1 MVILAIN
8 TATSNTE
15 IALLGAESSP
25 GNASSHKQNAKVLA
39 ERSWKSAN
47 NEAEKL
53 MPEIAGLLEEAGN
66 SPGTVHSHKQQASTT
81 NSGTSKK
88 NNFGTIGHVVVVKGP
103 GSFTGLRIGIT
114 VANTIAYLNGCGLT
128 GLSTFEYLHRR
139 ISNKTAGASA
149 TAGSATTGSADIPVL
164 LFAGKGGVYL
174 SETSDSEP
182 KLIDLP
188 DLSEAVKKFEK
199 VSGDISDEQKEVLKS
214 AKSGRSGKD
223 ISDEQKEKL
232 SPVTTSGPKFIEP
245 KKSFGE
251 VMVEFIKD
259 IPGDVCSHKQHKP
272 SKGEINLVKPLYVK
286 QPAITKSKRKIMFA

>member
-15 IALLGAESSP
+15 IALLEAEP
-25 GNASSHKQNAKVLA
+25 HKQNAKVLA
-39 ERSWKSAN
+39 ERSWESTN

-53 MPEIAGLLEEAGN
+53 MPEIAGLLEEAGID
-66 SPGTVHSHKQQASTT
+66 
-81 NSGTSKK
+81 
-88 NNFGTIGHVVVVKGP
+88 FGDVEHVVVVKGP

-128 GLSTFEYLHRR
+128 GLSTFEYLHRK
-139 ISNKTAGASA
+139 ISDKKG
-149 TAGSATTGSADIPVL
+149 GVPADIPVL

-199 VSGDISDEQKEVLKS
+199 VSGDISDEQKE
-214 AKSGRSGKD
+214 
-223 ISDEQKEKL
+223 KL
-232 SPVTTSGPKFIEP
+232 SSVTTSAPKFIEV

-251 VMVEFIKD
+251 VMVEFTKD
-259 IPGDVCSHKQHKP
+259 IPGDEISHKTRAPLK
-272 SKGEINLVKPLYVK
+272 LVKPLYIK
-286 QPAITKSKRKIMFA
+286 PPTITKSKSCYT